1 MQYTL
6 KQIIH
11 KFKILGAIWSRMQLA
26 LLTILRVF
34 FFKTFG
40 PTGVFA
46 IYTVKKKGDTQT
58 EPTKEPKE
66 SLKLTQTHK

>member
-1 MQYTL
+1 MIEISMQYTL

-46 IYTVKKKGDTQT
+46 IYTVKK
-58 EPTKEPKE
+58 EI
-66 SLKLTQTHK
+66 LKQSQLKNQKNS